1 MRTMNT
7 RHRSVGDPV
16 RNSGGRWTRHLIWL
30 AALVAALSLMACEQ
44 EQVLD
49 LPVTAVPTK
58 AQGTIAPTPTQVVKA
73 TPSPSGGGV
82 QPPTGTSSSNTGGP
96 AGGALTI
103 SVVGDSLQYDKQ
115 SLTVNA
121 GSDVTLM
128 FTNVA
133 AVQQHNWVLVKP
145 GTKDEV
151 AMAGTLAG
159 VANGWIPV
167 DDDRVFANSS
177 LLDAGASEEIKFT
190 APAAGTYPFVCT
202 FPGHNATMVGDFIVK

>member
-1 MRTMNT
+1 MRTINT
-7 RHRSVGDPV
+7 GHLSVVDPV
-16 RNSGGRWTRHLIWL
+16 RNSGSHWHRHLVWL
-30 AALVAALSLMACEQ
+30 AALVAALLLIACVQ
-44 EQVLD
+44 EQVRD

-58 AQGTIAPTPTQVVKA
+58 AQGTVAPTPTPVVKA
-73 TPSPSGGGV
+73 TTAPSGGGV
-82 QPPTGTSSSNTGGP
+82 QPATGNSPADPGGP
-96 AGGALTI
+96 LTI

-121 GSDVTLM
+121 GSDVTLS

-133 AVQQHNWVLVKP
+133 TVQQHNWVLVKP

-167 DDDRVFANSS
+167 DDDRVFAYSS

-202 FPGHNATMVGDFIVK
+202 FPGHNATMVGEFIVK

>member
-7 RHRSVGDPV
+7 RHRSVVDPV
-16 RNSGGRWTRHLIWL
+16 RNSGGRWRRHLVWL
-30 AALVAALSLMACEQ
+30 VVLVAALSLIACEQ

-58 AQGTIAPTPTQVVKA
+58 AKGTIAPTPTPVVKA
-73 TPSPSGGGV
+73 TTSPDGGGA
-82 QPPTGTSSSNTGGP
+82 QPAKNTSPADPGGP
-96 AGGALTI
+96 LTI

-115 SLTVNA
+115 LLTVNA
-121 GSDVTLM
+121 GSDVTLT

-133 AVQQHNWVLVKP
+133 TVQQHNWVLVKP

-167 DDDRVFANSS
+167 DDDRVLANSS
-177 LLDAGASEEIKFT
+177 LLDAGASEEIKFN

-202 FPGHNATMVGDFIVK
+202 FPGHNATMIGNFIVK

>member
-7 RHRSVGDPV
+7 RHRSVVDPV
-16 RNSGGRWTRHLIWL
+16 RNSGGRWWRHLVWL
-30 AALVAALSLMACEQ
+30 AALVAALSLIACEQ

-58 AQGTIAPTPTQVVKA
+58 AKGTVAPTPTPVVKA
-73 TPSPSGGGV
+73 TQPSQSGGGA
-82 QPPTGTSSSNTGGP
+82 QPAKNTSPADPGGP
-96 AGGALTI
+96 LTI

-115 SLTVNA
+115 LLTVNA
-121 GSDVTLM
+121 GSDVTLS

-133 AVQQHNWVLVKP
+133 TVQQHNWVLVKP
-145 GTKDEV
+145 GTKDAV
-151 AMAGTLAG
+151 ALAGILAG

-167 DDDRVFANSS
+167 DDDRVLANSS
-177 LLDAGASEEIKFT
+177 LLDAGASEEIKFN

-202 FPGHNATMVGDFIVK
+202 FPGHNATMVGNFIVK

>member
-1 MRTMNT
+1 MRTINT
-7 RHRSVGDPV
+7 GHLSVVDPV
-16 RNSGGRWTRHLIWL
+16 RNSASRWCRHLVWL
-30 AALVAALSLMACEQ
+30 AALVAALSLIACEQ
-44 EQVLD
+44 EQVRD

-58 AQGTIAPTPTQVVKA
+58 AQGTVAPTPTPVVKA
-73 TPSPSGGGV
+73 TTSPSGGGV
-82 QPPTGTSSSNTGGP
+82 QPATGTSPADPGGP
-96 AGGALTI
+96 LTI

-121 GSDVTLM
+121 GSDVTLS

-133 AVQQHNWVLVKP
+133 TVQQHNWVLVKP

-167 DDDRVFANSS
+167 DDDRVFAYSS

-202 FPGHNATMVGDFIVK
+202 FPGHNATMVGEFIVK

>member
-16 RNSGGRWTRHLIWL
+16 RNSGGRWRRHLVWL
-30 AALVAALSLMACEQ
+30 AVLVAALSLIACEQ

-58 AQGTIAPTPTQVVKA
+58 AKGTIAPTPTPVVKA
-73 TPSPSGGGV
+73 TTSPDGGGA
-82 QPPTGTSSSNTGGP
+82 QPAKNTSPADPGGP
-96 AGGALTI
+96 LTI

-115 SLTVNA
+115 LLTVNA
-121 GSDVTLM
+121 GSDVTLT

-133 AVQQHNWVLVKP
+133 TVQQHNWVLVKP

-167 DDDRVFANSS
+167 DDDRVLANSS
-177 LLDAGASEEIKFT
+177 LLDAGASEEIKFN

-202 FPGHNATMVGDFIVK
+202 FPGHNATMIGNFIVK

>member
-7 RHRSVGDPV
+7 RHRSVVDPV
-16 RNSGGRWTRHLIWL
+16 RNSGGRWRRHLVWL
-30 AALVAALSLMACEQ
+30 VALAAALSLIACEQ
-44 EQVLD
+44 ETVLD

-58 AQGTIAPTPTQVVKA
+58 AQGTIAPTPTAVMKA
-73 TPSPSGGGV
+73 TEAPAPGIIQPTTAAPPGGGL
-82 QPPTGTSSSNTGGP
+82 
-96 AGGALTI
+96 AI

-115 SLTVNA
+115 SLTVSA
-121 GSDVTLM
+121 GSDVTLS

-133 AVQQHNWVLVKP
+133 TVQQHNWVLVKP

-151 AMAGTLAG
+151 AMDGTFAG

-167 DDDRVFANSS
+167 DDDRVLANSK

-190 APAAGTYPFVCT
+190 APAAGTYQFVCT
-202 FPGHNATMVGDFIVK
+202 FPGHNATMVGEFKVN

>member
-7 RHRSVGDPV
+7 RHRWVGDLV
-16 RNSGGRWTRHLIWL
+16 RNSGGRWCRHLVWL
-30 AALVAALSLMACEQ
+30 VALVAALSLIACEQ

-58 AQGTIAPTPTQVVKA
+58 AKGTVAPTPTPVVKA
-73 TPSPSGGGV
+73 TTSPDGGV
-82 QPPTGTSSSNTGGP
+82 VQPTTGTSSSNTGGS
-96 AGGALTI
+96 AGGPLTI

-115 SLTVNA
+115 LLTVNA
-121 GSDVTLM
+121 GSDVTLS

-133 AVQQHNWVLVKP
+133 TVQQHNWVLVKP
-145 GTKDEV
+145 GTKDAV
-151 AMAGTLAG
+151 ALAGILAG

-167 DDDRVFANSS
+167 DDDRVLANSS
-177 LLDAGASEEIKFT
+177 LLDARASEEIKFN

-202 FPGHNATMVGDFIVK
+202 FPGHNATMVGNFIVK

>member
-1 MRTMNT
+1 MN
-7 RHRSVGDPV
+7 
-16 RNSGGRWTRHLIWL
+16 RNKFAT
-30 AALVAALSLMACEQ
+30 
-44 EQVLD
+44 

-58 AQGTIAPTPTQVVKA
+58 AQGTVAPTPTPVVKA
-73 TPSPSGGGV
+73 TTSPSGGV
-82 QPPTGTSSSNTGGP
+82 QPANGTSPADPGGP
-96 AGGALTI
+96 LTI

-121 GSDVTLM
+121 GSDVTLS

-133 AVQQHNWVLVKP
+133 TVQQHNWVLVKP

-167 DDDRVFANSS
+167 DDDRVFAYSS

-202 FPGHNATMVGDFIVK
+202 FPGHNATMVGEFIVK